1 MSVPELWLVRHAQTE
16 WSEAGRHTGRTD
28 VPLTAAGRAAA
39 AQLPQ
44 RLGER
49 AFALVL
55 TSPLSRARDTCAL
68 AGYGDRA
75 QLRDELM
82 EWDYGEYEGR
92 TTPEIRT
99 VRPGWLLW
107 RDGCP
112 GGEQAADV
120 GARVDRVIAEAL
132 QAGGDVALFAHGHVL
147 RVLGARWLE
156 QPPDFGA
163 RLALG
168 TGAVSVLGSERG
180 VRGLRVWGLTGR
192 A

>member
-28 VPLTAAGRAAA
+28 VPLTDAGRASA

-44 RLGER
+44 RLGDR

-75 QLRDELM
+75 QLRDDLM

-99 VRPGWLLW
+99 GRPGWLLW

-168 TGAVSVLGSERG
+168 TGAVGVLGSERG
-180 VRGLRVWGLTGR
+180 VRGLRVWGPT

>member
-28 VPLTAAGRAAA
+28 VPLTDAGRAAA

-44 RLGER
+44 RLGDR

-75 QLRDELM
+75 QLRDDLM

-99 VRPGWLLW
+99 GRPGWLLW

-168 TGAVSVLGSERG
+168 TGAVGVLGSERA
-180 VRGLRVWGLTGR
+180 VRGLRVWGLT